1 MSELLGM
8 INIDIDW
15 VFKFLLGAM
24 VILVAVMLP
33 RVFQGPTVYDRLNGL
48 GVIGAD
54 TILMLVLFGYLD
66 GRPDMYVDIA
76 MSYAILGFISSVII
90 AKYLGGKKQS

>member
-1 MSELLGM
+1 MSGILGM
-8 INIDIDW
+8 IKMDW
-15 VFKFLLGAM
+15 VFKFLLAAM

-54 TILMLVLFGYLD
+54 TIMMLVLFGYLD

-76 MSYAILGFISSVII
+76 ISYAILGFISSVII

>member
-1 MSELLGM
+1 M
-8 INIDIDW
+8 DW
-15 VFKFLLGAM
+15 VFKFLLAAM

-54 TILMLVLFGYLD
+54 TIMMLVLFGYLD

-76 MSYAILGFISSVII
+76 ISYAILGFICSVIV
-90 AKYLGGKKQS
+90 AKYMGGKDV